1 MNFRIMAEDLAIDL
15 GTSDIKVFKKN
26 EGVAISEP
34 SVLVLDHQSKSIK
47 AIGHEA
53 KEMVG
58 KTPDEIIVQRPIE
71 NGVISDFNLTE
82 AMLNYFFQKIN
93 PGFSVIQPRVVV
105 CVPSGIT
112 DIEQRAVE
120 DASLH
125 AGSRDVIMVD
135 ESLAACFGVGL
146 SPEDPRG
153 ILTLNLGAGTSE
165 VCVISLNWIVSSKT
179 LKMGGDDIDKN
190 IQAFL
195 RENKKIEIGLNSAEI
210 IKKELLSLRLKDKEI
225 AMEVEGKDLKDGQ
238 PKSVKIKSEEIAQ
251 CISEYADLLI
261 DMIYLVL
268 EKTPPELSSD
278 IKNNGFLMTGGMA
291 NVKGLREYIEK
302 ITNLKAKVSEKPEF
316 DAIKGAGLIM
326 ENPDRFLKFQSR

>member
-165 VCVISLNWIVSSKT
+165 VCVISLNGIVSSKT

-195 RENKKIEIGLNSAEI
+195 RENKKIEIGLNSAEV

-225 AMEVEGKDLKDGQ
+225 AMEIEGKDLKDGQ
-238 PKSVKIKSEEIAQ
+238 PKSIKIKSEEIAQ
-251 CISEYADLLI
+251 CISEYADSLV

-278 IKNNGFLMTGGMA
+278 IKNDGFLMTGGMA

-326 ENPDRFLKFQSR
+326 EDPERFLKFQSR

>member
-93 PGFSVIQPRVVV
+93 PGFSVMQPRVVV

-153 ILTLNLGAGTSE
+153 ILVLNLGAGTSE
-165 VCVISLNWIVSSKT
+165 VCVISLNGIVSSKT
-179 LKMGGDDIDKN
+179 LKMGGVDIDKN

-195 RENKKIEIGLNSAEI
+195 RENKKIEIGLNSAEV

-225 AMEVEGKDLKDGQ
+225 AMEIEGKNLKDGQ
-238 PKSVKIKSEEIAQ
+238 PKSIKIKSEEIAP
-251 CISEYADLLI
+251 CISEFADSLV

-278 IKNNGFLMTGGMA
+278 IKNDGFLMTGGMA

-302 ITNLKAKVSEKPEF
+302 ITSLKAKVSEKPEF

-326 ENPDRFLKFQSR
+326 ENPERFLKFQSR

>member
-26 EGVAISEP
+26 EGVAISEA

-165 VCVISLNWIVSSKT
+165 VCVISLNGIVSSKT

-190 IQAFL
+190 IQVFL

-225 AMEVEGKDLKDGQ
+225 AMEIEGKDLKDGQ
-238 PKSVKIKSEEIAQ
+238 PKSIKIKSEEIAQ
-251 CISEYADLLI
+251 CISEYADSLV

-278 IKNNGFLMTGGMA
+278 IKNDGFLMTGGMA

-326 ENPDRFLKFQSR
+326 ENPERFLKFQSR

>member
-93 PGFSVIQPRVVV
+93 PGFSVMQPRVVV

-153 ILTLNLGAGTSE
+153 ILVLNLGAGTSE
-165 VCVISLNWIVSSKT
+165 VCVISLNGIVSSKT

-195 RENKKIEIGLNSAEI
+195 RENKKIEIGLNSAEV

-225 AMEVEGKDLKDGQ
+225 AMEIEGKNLKDGQ
-238 PKSVKIKSEEIAQ
+238 PKSIKIKSEEIAP
-251 CISEYADLLI
+251 CISEFADSLV

-278 IKNNGFLMTGGMA
+278 IKNDGFLMTGGMA

-302 ITNLKAKVSEKPEF
+302 ITSLKAKVSEKPEF

-326 ENPDRFLKFQSR
+326 ENPERFLKFQSR

>member
-165 VCVISLNWIVSSKT
+165 VCVISLNGIVSSKT

-225 AMEVEGKDLKDGQ
+225 AMEIEGKDLKDGQ
-238 PKSVKIKSEEIAQ
+238 PKSIKIKSEEIAT
-251 CISEYADLLI
+251 CISEYADSLV

-278 IKNNGFLMTGGMA
+278 IKNDGFLMTGGMA

-302 ITNLKAKVSEKPEF
+302 ITSLKAKVSEKPEF

-326 ENPDRFLKFQSR
+326 ENPERFLKFQSR

>member
-15 GTSDIKVFKKN
+15 GTSCIKVFKKN
-26 EGVAISEP
+26 EGVVISEP
-34 SVLVLDHQSKSIK
+34 SVLVLDHQNKEIK
-47 AIGHEA
+47 AIGQQA
-53 KEMVG
+53 KEMIG

-71 NGVISDFNLTE
+71 KGVISDFNLTE

-93 PGFSVIQPRVVV
+93 PGFSVVQPRVVV

-146 SPEDPRG
+146 TPEDPRG

-165 VCVISLNWIVSSKT
+165 ICVISLNGIVASKT

-190 IQAFL
+190 IQNFL
-195 RENKKIEIGLNSAEI
+195 KEKKNIEVGINTAEL
-210 IKKELLSLRLKDKEI
+210 IKKELLSLRLKDKDI
-225 AMEVEGKDLKDGQ
+225 GMEVEGRDVKDAQ
-238 PKSVKIKSEEIAQ
+238 PKRIKVTSEEIAP
-251 CISEYADLLI
+251 CISEFADSLI
-261 DMIYLVL
+261 DMIYLVM

-278 IKNNGFLMTGGMA
+278 IKNDGFLMTGGMA
-291 NVKGLREYIEK
+291 NVRGLREYIEK
-302 ITNLKAKVSEKPEF
+302 IINLKAKISDKPEL

-326 ENPDRFLKFQSR
+326 ENPDRFLKYQSR

>member
-26 EGVAISEP
+26 EGVVISEP
-34 SVLVLDHQSKSIK
+34 SVLVLDHQNKAIK
-47 AIGHEA
+47 AIGYEA

-58 KTPDEIIVQRPIE
+58 KTPDEIIVQKPIE

-125 AGSRDVIMVD
+125 AGSRDVIMID
-135 ESLAACFGVGL
+135 ESLASCFGVGL

-153 ILTLNLGAGTSE
+153 ILVLNLGAGTSE
-165 VCVISLNWIVSSKT
+165 VCVISLNGIVSSKT
-179 LKMGGDDIDKN
+179 LKMGGDDIDIN
-190 IQAFL
+190 IQTFL
-195 RENKKIEIGLNSAEI
+195 REKKKIEIGLNTAEI
-210 IKKELLSLRLKDKEI
+210 IKKDLLSLKLKDKEI

-238 PKSVKIKSEEIAQ
+238 PKSIKIKSEEIAQ
-251 CISEYADLLI
+251 CISEYADSLI

-278 IKNNGFLMTGGMA
+278 IKNDGLLMTGGMA
-291 NVKGLREYIEK
+291 NVNGLREYIEK
-302 ITNLKAKVSEKPEF
+302 VTNLKAKISEKPEF

-326 ENPDRFLKFQSR
+326 ENPERFLKFQSR

>member
-1 MNFRIMAEDLAIDL
+1 MNFRIIAEDLAIDL

-26 EGVAISEP
+26 DGVVISEP
-34 SVLVLDHQSKSIK
+34 SVLALDYKNKEIKS
-47 AIGHEA
+47 IGHEA
-53 KEMVG
+53 KEMIG
-58 KTPDEIIVQRPIE
+58 KTPDEIIVHRPIE
-71 NGVISDFNLTE
+71 KGVISDFNLTE

-125 AGSRDVIMVD
+125 AGSRDVILVD
-135 ESLAACFGVGL
+135 ESLAACFGVGF

-165 VCVISLNWIVSSKT
+165 VCVISLNGIVASKT

-190 IQAFL
+190 IQTFL
-195 RENKKIEIGLNSAEI
+195 RDNRKIEIGINTEKKK
-210 IKKELLSLRLKDKEI
+210 KKELLSLRLKDKDI
-225 AMEVEGKDLKDGQ
+225 AMEIEGRDLKDAQ
-238 PKSVKIKSEEIAQ
+238 PKRIKLRSEEIAS
-251 CISEYADLLI
+251 CISEFADSLI
-261 DMIYLVL
+261 EMIYLVM

-278 IKNNGFLMTGGMA
+278 IKNDGFLMTGGMA

-302 ITNLKAKVSEKPEF
+302 IINLKATISDKPEF

-326 ENPDRFLKFQSR
+326 ENPDRFLKYQSR

>member
-26 EGVAISEP
+26 EGVVISEP
-34 SVLVLDHQSKSIK
+34 SVLVLDHQSKAIK

-93 PGFSVIQPRVVV
+93 PGFSVMQPRVVV

-153 ILTLNLGAGTSE
+153 ILVLNLGAGTSE
-165 VCVISLNWIVSSKT
+165 VCVISLNGIVSSKT

-190 IQAFL
+190 IQVFL
-195 RENKKIEIGLNSAEI
+195 RENKKIEIGLNTAEI

-225 AMEVEGKDLKDGQ
+225 AMEIEGKNLKDGQ
-238 PKSVKIKSEEIAQ
+238 PKSIKIKSEEIAP
-251 CISEYADLLI
+251 CISEFADSLV

-278 IKNNGFLMTGGMA
+278 IKNDGFLMTGGMA

-302 ITNLKAKVSEKPEF
+302 ITSLKAKVSEKPEL

-326 ENPDRFLKFQSR
+326 ENPERFLKFQSR

>member
-165 VCVISLNWIVSSKT
+165 VCVISLNGIVSSKT

-225 AMEVEGKDLKDGQ
+225 AMEIEGKDLKDGQ
-238 PKSVKIKSEEIAQ
+238 PKSIKIKSEEIAT
-251 CISEYADLLI
+251 CISEYADSLV

-278 IKNNGFLMTGGMA
+278 IKNDGFLMTGGMA

-326 ENPDRFLKFQSR
+326 ENPERFLKFQSR